1 MRSLVSV
8 LALSILAS
16 ACDDSPTDRPGDYYA
31 ATVPAATVPETGVR
45 REIFE
50 VPGYVPSANPDATTN
65 AATPSRLNATQV
77 VRYRVDARTPVP
89 VSAIVLAMPGFL
101 AGAGTFDQLARIL
114 VRKSAAEG
122 TPIEVWAIDRRSN
135 LLEDLRGMDT
145 AEARG
150 EPEIAY
156 AYYHQLAKVGGQEF
170 PGYLE
175 QRDLL
180 FESEWGLVTH
190 VEDVR
195 RVVALVPEAERRGH
209 VFLLGHSLGGFFAEA
224 YAAHRFESDGK
235 RGFDEL
241 AGLILVDGILADAP
255 TDEASYLGGSV
266 AGGFPMP
273 GLTAIRSTNPF
284 SELPLLGVA
293 AQTNAEITALRA
305 LFDPDGIAVDPERDM
320 QLAIL
325 SGGIDIPKL
334 TNEAAL
340 GWAFDSQYQP
350 LAFARASIGHL
361 AGGPVETYANAF
373 GGGSLERPSDPSAT
387 YTWVDGPDAAPPEV
401 SSVADLAVSITSG
414 RTNLAEWYFPTRLS
428 LDLAA
433 VGGGAISE
441 SGWQAGYGLRTF
453 DGPSDDAPVLCV
465 VAALVG
471 DVARCDSVRTRIAP
485 QVGTGRPL
493 AGQGRGAPGA
503 SVPGFRTLDVSAMA
517 HIDPA
522 SAREGAGNPVPNA
535 VLSFVAENVAAG
547 TLVVPAR

>member
-1 MRSLVSV
+1 MRALVPV
-8 LALSILAS
+8 LAFSMLVS
-16 ACDDSPTDRPGDYYA
+16 ACDDSPSDGPGNFYA
-31 ATVPAATVPETGVR
+31 ATVPSATVPEPGVR

-50 VPGYVPSANPDATTN
+50 VPGYAPSANPDATEN
-65 AATPSRLNATQV
+65 AETPSRLNATQV
-77 VRYRVDARTPVP
+77 VRYRVDARSPVA

-114 VRKSAAEG
+114 VRKSAAQG
-122 TPIEVWAIDRRSN
+122 TPIEVWALDRRSN

-156 AYYHQLAKVGGQEF
+156 QYYHQLAKVGGEAF

-175 QRDLL
+175 QRDLR

-190 VEDVR
+190 VEDAR
-195 RVVALVPEAERRGH
+195 RVVALVPEAARRGH

-224 YAAHRFESDGK
+224 YAAHRFASDGK

-241 AGLILVDGILADAP
+241 AGVVLVDGILGDTP
-255 TDEASYLGGSV
+255 IDEPSYLGGTV
-266 AGGFPMP
+266 GGGFPMP
-273 GLTAIRSTNPF
+273 GLTAIRSTNAF

-305 LFDPDGIAVDPERDM
+305 IFDPEGIATDPERDM
-320 QLAIL
+320 QLSIL
-325 SGGIDIPKL
+325 SGGIDIPAL

-361 AGGPVETYANAF
+361 AGGPMETYPSAF
-373 GGGSLERPSDPSAT
+373 GGGSLERPSDPTAT
-387 YTWVDGPDAAPPEV
+387 YTWVDGPDATPAEV
-401 SSVADLAVSITSG
+401 SSVGDLAVSITSG

-433 VGGGAISE
+433 VGGAAISE

-453 DGPSDDAPVLCV
+453 DGPNDDAPILCV
-465 VAALVG
+465 VAALVA
-471 DVARCDSVRTRIAP
+471 DVGRCDAVRTRVAP
-485 QVGTGRPL
+485 AIGAGRPL
-493 AGQGRGAPGA
+493 AGQGRGAAGT
-503 SVPGFRTLDVSAMA
+503 SVPGFRTLDVSSMA

-535 VLSFVAENVAAG
+535 VLAFVSENAMPG
-547 TLVVPAR
+547 TVVVPVQ